1 MQTELYYQIALT
13 LVPQIGPVHA
23 KSLIEYFG
31 EAAAIFKATRKALS
45 SIEGIGEIR
54 ARNIKEF
61 DDFKRAGEEVRFIEK
76 NKVNTYFIT
85 EPHYPQRLLNCY
97 DPPCLL
103 YGKGEVSL
111 NQQKIVAVV
120 GTRNNSAYGKQ
131 QTEKLVEELKPY
143 NVLIVSGLA
152 LGIDSI
158 AHRTAVRCGLPTVG
172 VMANGVDKI
181 YPSEHSVLV
190 RDMISNGS
198 GILTEL
204 PGGTMADKHF
214 FPARNRIVAGM
225 ADAVVVIE
233 TGKKGGSIITAE
245 LGNSYHKDV
254 LAFPGRATDVKSEGC
269 NYLVQNNKAQL
280 ITSTADLV
288 SFMRWEVQ
296 KKKTPD
302 KQRELFTNLNENENK
317 ILSLISSNGQ
327 MHIDEVYLKS
337 GCSSSTVA
345 GALLQL
351 ELNNLVRLMPGKI
364 YESI

>member
-23 KSLIEYFG
+23 KSLIEHFG
-31 EAAAIFKATRKALS
+31 EAAAIFKAPRKALG
-45 SIEGIGEIR
+45 SITGIGEIR
-54 ARNIKEF
+54 ARNIKDF
-61 DDFKRAGEEVRFIEK
+61 DDFKRAEEEIRFIEK
-76 NKVNTYFIT
+76 HKISTYFIT
-85 EPHYPQRLLNCY
+85 ERNYPQRLLNCY

-103 YGKGEVSL
+103 YGNGDLPL

-131 QTEKLVEELKPY
+131 QTEKLVEELKSY

-158 AHRTAVRCGLPTVG
+158 AHKTAVKCGLPTIG
-172 VMANGVDKI
+172 VMANGIDKI
-181 YPSEHSVLV
+181 YPSEHAVLA
-190 RDMISNGS
+190 REMILNGS

-204 PGGTMADKHF
+204 LSGTIADKHF

-233 TGKKGGSIITAE
+233 SGKKGGSIITAE
-245 LGNSYHKDV
+245 LANGYHKDV
-254 LAFPGRATDVKSEGC
+254 LAFPGRATDIKSEGC
-269 NYLVQNNKAQL
+269 NYLIQTNKAQL
-280 ITSTADLV
+280 ITSAADLV

-296 KKKTPD
+296 KKKTPE
-302 KQRELFTNLNENENK
+302 KQRELFTTLNENENK
-317 ILSLISSNGQ
+317 ILSLINNNGQ

-345 GALLQL
+345 GVLLQL
-351 ELNNLVRLMPGKI
+351 ELSNLVRLIPGKI